1 MPWVVVFGDGPPAR
15 VGDGVAGPE
24 VVAEGE
30 AVVGAAVGD
39 GGAEGG
45 GVEGAGDAA
54 PGRFPAPGA
63 CRWRARIT
71 AAPTT
76 RRAQATMTATF
87 SWFDEIGMAGLRDY
101 PACARFDGGWVL
113 FIRRLEGRLGLLS
126 GALRG
131 ASGEPVRSPH
141 ERLR

>member
-1 MPWVVVFGDGPPAR
+1 MRAPLAGSVQWAAWESLEAEASGAKAQPRGTWKPYGPSTRVMPWVVVFGDGPPAR

-71 AAPTT
+71 AAPAT
-76 RRAQATMTATF
+76 RRAQATM
-87 SWFDEIGMAGLRDY
+87 
-101 PACARFDGGWVL
+101 
-113 FIRRLEGRLGLLS
+113 
-126 GALRG
+126 
-131 ASGEPVRSPH
+131 
-141 ERLR
+141 